1 MRCPSPHAPKAP
13 GNLASALNQLC
24 DLRDNGIPFW
34 SWQLYTMKGL
44 NNQLFSRDRLT
55 DRPSLWLL
63 GRAGS
68 GEDRKG

>member
-1 MRCPSPHAPKAP
+1 MRRPSAHAPKAQ

-55 DRPSLWLL
+55 L
-63 GRAGS
+63 
-68 GEDRKG
+68 